1 MWLGNNR
8 GNTYSRKHF
17 KYSPSECEFWNFSL
31 DNLGEFDLPTMIS
44 YARQTSRSETL
55 HYIGHSQ
62 GTTTMLM
69 ALIIKPALM
78 NVLSSIHF
86 YAPVVRLRRSKSAF
100 ALAINLTYE
109 LLRTFRKTE
118 FLKRSEVAVAFN
130 NVMCDK
136 ISPLHTAC
144 DFALDQIMGCSENQ
158 VNEVVCIESRNICT
172 TYE

>member
-17 KYSPSECEFWNFSL
+17 KYSPNECEFWDYTL
-31 DNLGEFDLPTMIS
+31 DQLAEYDLPAMIN
-44 YARQTSRSETL
+44 YARKTSRSETL

-78 NVLSSIHF
+78 NVISSIHF
-86 YAPVVRLRRSKSAF
+86 YAPVVRLRRSRSAF

-118 FLKRSEVAVAFN
+118 FLKRAELAVAFN

-158 VNEVVCIESRNICT
+158 VNEVVCRKFRNMRT
-172 TYE
+172 TFQ